1 MTQHDR
7 IALPDIEQVPLDRL
21 FLSEINPRSQ
31 VEDSHIDR
39 LADSI
44 RAHGLVHNLAGLREA
59 GGRVGIVSGGCRF
72 RAIRKLAAEG
82 LFATVPVKITEDP
95 EEAAIWAASAN
106 HLIEPV
112 PAADEIVEYRAMQ
125 GRGASLAEIA
135 LAFGQSEAHVRRRLA
150 LAGLPDDAIA
160 ALRAGE
166 ITLEHAKI
174 LTLAQDASRIA
185 EALDGLRA
193 GRLSEYSL
201 RRFVVPE
208 AVGETDRRARFV
220 GLDAYA
226 AAGGRIAHDLF
237 EDRRHLTDPALLD
250 RLAAEK
256 LDAAAAAMVAGG
268 AWAWV
273 ETCAEAHVS
282 WAEIEKGL
290 AARVYPVE
298 GDLTEAEAE
307 RYAELAELANAD
319 VLDAEGQADLDALSR
334 TLDGDYTAEQRA
346 VAGAILAIDYD
357 GEMRLHGGLIRK
369 ADREAAIA
377 AGVIAP
383 ARGGAGEDAEP
394 ASPAFSARLTADLE
408 AVARAARQHAVLAKP
423 DLLLDLLAF
432 QLSGRVGHRA
442 IFALRHGDVANA
454 PGTATGFAPD
464 ARIAAARHAPADP
477 WTADRARA
485 FRAFRKTGKARVR
498 GDLAQYLA
506 QLLDL
511 PDSALGRLIDK
522 EAKTA
527 IRAIWAPTAEN
538 FFTRVKGAYLDT
550 LWREMLGLPDTHPT
564 VTTFARLKKRA
575 KDDINGPPPAPPP
588 HPTTN
593 LTNGLM

>member
-1 MTQHDR
+1 M
-7 IALPDIEQVPLDRL
+7 
-21 FLSEINPRSQ
+21 
-31 VEDSHIDR
+31 
-39 LADSI
+39 
-44 RAHGLVHNLAGLREA
+44 
-59 GGRVGIVSGGCRF
+59 GR
-72 RAIRKLAAEG
+72 
-82 LFATVPVKITEDP
+82 
-95 EEAAIWAASAN
+95 
-106 HLIEPV
+106 
-112 PAADEIVEYRAMQ
+112 
-125 GRGASLAEIA
+125 
-135 LAFGQSEAHVRRRLA
+135 
-150 LAGLPDDAIA
+150 
-160 ALRAGE
+160 
-166 ITLEHAKI
+166 
-174 LTLAQDASRIA
+174 
-185 EALDGLRA
+185 
-193 GRLSEYSL
+193 
-201 RRFVVPE
+201 
-208 AVGETDRRARFV
+208 
-220 GLDAYA
+220 
-226 AAGGRIAHDLF
+226 DLC
-237 EDRRHLTDPALLD
+237 
-250 RLAAEK
+250 
-256 LDAAAAAMVAGG
+256 GG
-268 AWAWV
+268 ACV
-273 ETCAEAHVS
+273 LGRDRE
-282 WAEIEKGL
+282 GL

-319 VLDAEGQADLDALSR
+319 VLDAEGQADLNALSR

-383 ARGGAGEDAEP
+383 ARGAGEDAEP

-432 QLSGRVGHRA
+432 QLSGRAGHRA

-511 PDSALGRLIDK
+511 PDSALGQLIDK

-527 IRAIWAPTAEN
+527 IRAIWTPTAEN
-538 FFTRVKGAYLDT
+538 FFARVKGAYLDT

>member
-1 MTQHDR
+1 M
-7 IALPDIEQVPLDRL
+7 
-21 FLSEINPRSQ
+21 PR
-31 VEDSHIDR
+31 R
-39 LADSI
+39 
-44 RAHGLVHNLAGLREA
+44 
-59 GGRVGIVSGGCRF
+59 
-72 RAIRKLAAEG
+72 
-82 LFATVPVKITEDP
+82 
-95 EEAAIWAASAN
+95 
-106 HLIEPV
+106 
-112 PAADEIVEYRAMQ
+112 
-125 GRGASLAEIA
+125 
-135 LAFGQSEAHVRRRLA
+135 
-150 LAGLPDDAIA
+150 
-160 ALRAGE
+160 
-166 ITLEHAKI
+166 
-174 LTLAQDASRIA
+174 
-185 EALDGLRA
+185 
-193 GRLSEYSL
+193 
-201 RRFVVPE
+201 
-208 AVGETDRRARFV
+208 
-220 GLDAYA
+220 
-226 AAGGRIAHDLF
+226 GGRIAHDLF

-383 ARGGAGEDAEP
+383 ARGVAGEDAEP

-477 WTADRARA
+477 WTADRGARLPGVPQDRQGTGSRRPGA
-485 FRAFRKTGKARVR
+485 VPRPASRPARQRARPVDRQGGENRHPRDLGAHGREFLRPRQGGLSRHAVARDAGASRHPSHGHDLRAAEKARE
-498 GDLAQYLA
+498 G
-506 QLLDL
+506 
-511 PDSALGRLIDK
+511 
-522 EAKTA
+522 
-527 IRAIWAPTAEN
+527 
-538 FFTRVKGAYLDT
+538 
-550 LWREMLGLPDTHPT
+550 
-564 VTTFARLKKRA
+564 
-575 KDDINGPPPAPPP
+575 
-588 HPTTN
+588 
-593 LTNGLM
+593 